1 MIRMNN
7 TIRITALLLLVS
19 LLGACG
25 SMYSGKPH
33 LNSSSELQANEI
45 VLVGRIELV
54 PPLSP
59 EEQELKTLTSDR
71 FQGKAAGLFSDQAF
85 DLDNLGMTASTHAIL
100 LELGEEFYARQPKT
114 SEIIYSG
121 SVIITRSAV
130 AGYGGYQGRDVT
142 IDHRQ
147 LNLPGGIKYTV
158 KPDDRAVY
166 VGTIRYHRDDYNAI
180 TKIEVIDDYQR
191 VNKEFTDKF
200 GTGLKLRHAK
210 PEKM

>member
-7 TIRITALLLLVS
+7 PIRIAALLLVAS

-33 LNSSSELQANEI
+33 LNSTSELQANEI
-45 VLVGRIELV
+45 VLVGKIELV

-100 LELGEEFYARQPKT
+100 FELGEEFYARQPRT

-121 SVIITRSAV
+121 SVIITRSA
-130 AGYGGYQGRDVT
+130 AHYGGYQGRDVS

-147 LNLPGGIKYTV
+147 MNLPGGIKFTL

-180 TKIEVIDDYQR
+180 TRVELLDEFKR
-191 VNKEFTDKF
+191 VNKEFTNKF
-200 GTGLKLRHAK
+200 GSGLKLRFAK